1 MPELDRRLRT
11 LSRHARGWAAEL
23 RPYALELDL
32 DPDVVFRLRD
42 APAFTCAAH
51 LQIPAAFNPAPLV
64 LAGERFHLT
73 AVLERVV
80 FCEEI
85 ARGDLGMMLALP
97 GASMSGVL
105 VGAIGDRAQQEWFYG
120 RLLDR
125 PTWTFFALTEPGGGT
140 DAGGL
145 RTRAIELADGSGW
158 SLTGRKRY
166 ISNALRASVG
176 VVFLRTGDG
185 PLDLGAALV
194 DTATAGF
201 TTAHVPTLGVRG
213 AQLGELTLEE
223 VPVAAHQLL
232 GRHVS
237 PLRRG
242 SWGWQRTFNLMRP
255 TVAAMAVGLAQAA
268 CDHVREHRRALRPV
282 ERDVLA
288 RVEGEVEAVRRL
300 TRLAAVEV
308 DSDSSNGHLAS
319 AAKLRA
325 TRLAARVTRWAL
337 RSFGPGA
344 RLDQPLLDKFDRD
357 AGALEYMEGT
367 GNVQRLAVASAMER
381 GAFDGYARVSDR
393 DATREDR

>member
-1 MPELDRRLRT
+1 MPELDHRLR
-11 LSRHARGWAAEL
+11 LLRRHARGWAAEL
-23 RPYALELDL
+23 RPYALDLDR
-32 DPDVVFRLRD
+32 DPDVVLRLLD
-42 APAFTCAAH
+42 APAFTCAAN

-73 AVLERVV
+73 AALERVV

-105 VGAIGDRAQQEWFYG
+105 VAAIGDRAQQEWFYG

-145 RTRAIELADGSGW
+145 RTRATELADGSGW

-176 VVFLRTGDG
+176 VVFHRTGDG
-185 PLDLGAALV
+185 PLGLGAALV
-194 DTATAGF
+194 DTTSAGF
-201 TTAHVPTLGVRG
+201 TAAAVPTLGVRG
-213 AQLGELTLEE
+213 AQLGALTLDA
-223 VPVAAHQLL
+223 VPIAAEQLL
-232 GRHVS
+232 GRHLS
-237 PLRRG
+237 PMRRG
-242 SWGWQRTFNLMRP
+242 SWGWQRTFNLLRP

-268 CDHVREHRRALRPV
+268 CDHVREHRRALRPD
-282 ERDVLA
+282 EHDVLA
-288 RVEGEVEAVRRL
+288 RVEGEIEGVRRL
-300 TRLAAVEV
+300 TRLAAVAV
-308 DSDSSNGHLAS
+308 DTDSGSGHLAS

-325 TRLAARVTRWAL
+325 TRLAVAVTRWAL
-337 RSFGPGA
+337 CSFGPGA
-344 RLDQPLLDKFDRD
+344 RLDQPLLDKFARD

-367 GNVQRLAVASAMER
+367 SNVQRLAVAAAMDR
-381 GAFDGYARVSDR
+381 GAFDGYPSGRA
-393 DATREDR
+393 ATAEGQ

>member
-1 MPELDRRLRT
+1 MPDLDDRLR
-11 LSRHARGWAAEL
+11 LLRRHARGWAAEL
-23 RPYALELDL
+23 RPYALELDR
-32 DPDVVFRLRD
+32 DPDVVLRLLA
-42 APAFTCAAH
+42 APAVTHAAH

-73 AVLERVV
+73 AALERVV

-85 ARGDLGMMLALP
+85 AHGDLGMMLALP

-105 VGAIGDRAQQEWFYG
+105 VAAIGDRAQQEWFYG

-145 RTRAIELADGSGW
+145 RTRATALPDGSGW

-176 VVFLRTGDG
+176 VVFHRTADG
-185 PLDLGAALV
+185 PLGLAAALV
-194 DTATAGF
+194 ETSATGF
-201 TTAHVPTLGVRG
+201 AAAPVPTLGVRG
-213 AQLGELTLEE
+213 AQLGALTLDA
-223 VPVAAHQLL
+223 VPVDAGQIL
-232 GRHVS
+232 GRHLS
-237 PLRRG
+237 PVRRG
-242 SWGWQRTFNLMRP
+242 GWGWQRTFNLLRP

-268 CDHVREHRRALRPV
+268 CDHVREHRRALRPD
-282 ERDVLA
+282 ERDALA
-288 RVEGEVEAVRRL
+288 RVEGEIEAVRRL
-300 TRLAAVEV
+300 TRRAAVEV
-308 DSDSSNGHLAS
+308 DSDSGSGHLAS

-325 TRLAARVTRWAL
+325 TRLAADVTRWAL

-344 RLDQPLLDKFDRD
+344 RLDQPLLDKFARD

-367 GNVQRLAVASAMER
+367 GNVQRLAVAAALDR
-381 GAFDGYARVSDR
+381 GAFDGYPS
-393 DATREDR
+393 ATVPPTAAGV